1 MSDPR
6 CYKDVSI
13 VEDSDLNTLTQI
25 QQLAPLKNPLYF
37 MSHHGIINLLPD
49 SLANQIAAG
58 EVIQRPASIVK
69 EMMENAL
76 DAGSTEIRLII
87 KDSGKSLLQ
96 VVDNG
101 RGMSE
106 TDARLC
112 FERHATSKITATDD
126 LFNIR
131 SFGFR
136 GEALA
141 SIAAVAQV
149 DLKTKR
155 AEDELGTHILIEG
168 SSVKKQEGIPLN
180 NGTSFTVRNLFFN
193 VPARRKFLKSDAVE
207 LRHILEE
214 FTRIA
219 LPHPEVFFSVH
230 HNDNELYHFPPGN
243 LRQRIA
249 SYFGKATNEK
259 IVPVMEETDFV
270 KIVGFIGKPEL
281 IKKTRG
287 DQYLFVNQRFIKSHY
302 LAHAIK
308 IAYENLIPDGHFP
321 FYVIL
326 LDIDPTMID
335 INIHPT
341 KQEIKFEN
349 ERLIYNYLRVAIRHA
364 LGKYSIAPSIDFDAV
379 NNQFLSP
386 SQGGNPSSDRR
397 YSGGMQDY
405 GGDHN
410 TTSYPP
416 QKPSQGEKAK
426 WIEFYQELSEASQ
439 GSSSGAP
446 NNSITLSSNWDD
458 HQEDDILDSQR
469 ASHNCFQIHD
479 SYIITPIKSGFMVID
494 QSRAHERIIYERHL
508 KALQDQKISA
518 QTSLFPET
526 IQVEAKYAE
535 ILESLSEEL
544 KYIGFHID
552 KFGQNTFVINSTP
565 TDGLQESASVFVKR
579 FVETY
584 ADNMDLELGIADNI
598 ARSFATHNRIT
609 KGKRLAQSELETII
623 DQLFACQNPYSS
635 PSGKKCF
642 ITFGLDDVERQ
653 FNH

>member
-1 MSDPR
+1 MG
-6 CYKDVSI
+6 
-13 VEDSDLNTLTQI
+13 
-25 QQLAPLKNPLYF
+25 QQ
-37 MSHHGIINLLPD
+37 GIINLLPD

-69 EMMENAL
+69 ELMENAL
-76 DAGSTEIRLII
+76 DAGSSEIRLIL
-87 KDSGKSLLQ
+87 KDSGKSLIQ

-112 FERHATSKITATDD
+112 FERHATSKIQQTDD

-141 SIAAVAQV
+141 SIAAVAHV

-155 AEDELGTHILIEG
+155 KEDELGTYVLIEG
-168 SSVKKQEGIPLN
+168 SKVKKQEAVPQSD
-180 NGTSFTVRNLFFN
+180 GTSFTVRNLFFN
-193 VPARRKFLKSDAVE
+193 VPARRKFLKSDPVE

-214 FTRIA
+214 FARIA

-230 HNDNELYHFPPGN
+230 HNDNELYHFPAGK
-243 LRQRIA
+243 LRQRLVN
-249 SYFGKATNEK
+249 YFGKGANEK
-259 IVPVMEETDFV
+259 IVPVSEETDFI
-270 KIVGFIGKPEL
+270 KIAGFVGKPEM

-287 DQYLFVNQRFIKSHY
+287 DQYIFVNQRYIKSNY
-302 LAHAIK
+302 LSHAIK

-326 LDIDPTMID
+326 LDIDPAMID

-349 ERLIYNYLRVAIRHA
+349 ERLIYNYLKVAVKHA
-364 LGKYSIAPSIDFDAV
+364 LGKYSIAPSLDFDAI
-379 NNQFLSP
+379 NTNMMASTSAGP
-386 SQGGNPSSDRR
+386 GQGGFKSGSVSDNNPSPTI
-397 YSGGMQDY
+397 GG
-405 GGDHN
+405 
-410 TTSYPP
+410 SYAT
-416 QKPSQGEKAK
+416 QGPSQGEKSK
-426 WIEFYQELSEASQ
+426 WIEFYQELSETSQ
-439 GSSSGAP
+439 QSSSDGVQNA
-446 NNSITLSSNWDD
+446 ITLSSDWDND
-458 HQEDDILDSQR
+458 KGDEIGDTAQS
-469 ASHNCFQIHD
+469 SHNCFQVHE
-479 SYIITPIKSGFMVID
+479 SYIISPIKSGLMVID
-494 QSRAHERIIYERHL
+494 QSRAHERILYEQHL
-508 KALQDQKISA
+508 KAIQDKKITA

-535 ILESLSEEL
+535 ILEGLKEEL

-565 TDGLQESASVFVKR
+565 TEGLRESATTFVRR

-584 ADNMDLELGIADNI
+584 ADNLELQISIPENI
-598 ARSFATHNRIT
+598 ARSFAVNNRIK
-609 KGKRLAQSELETII
+609 KGKRLEHSELQTLI
-623 DQLFACQNPYSS
+623 DQLFACENPYNN

-642 ITFGLDDVERQ
+642 ITFGLDEVERQ
-653 FNH
+653 FNN

>member
-1 MSDPR
+1 MLVIFISFPATCGR
-6 CYKDVSI
+6 HKKLYKSMG
-13 VEDSDLNTLTQI
+13 
-25 QQLAPLKNPLYF
+25 QQ
-37 MSHHGIINLLPD
+37 GIINLLPD

-69 EMMENAL
+69 ELMENAL
-76 DAGSTEIRLII
+76 DAGSTEIRLIL
-87 KDSGKSLLQ
+87 KDSGKSMIQ

-112 FERHATSKITATDD
+112 FERHATSKIKQTDD

-141 SIAAVAQV
+141 SIAAVAHV

-155 AEDELGTHILIEG
+155 KEDELGTCVLIEG
-168 SSVKKQEGIPLN
+168 SKLKKQEAVPQSD
-180 NGTSFTVRNLFFN
+180 GTSFTVRNLFFN
-193 VPARRKFLKSDAVE
+193 VPARRKFLKSDPVE

-214 FTRIA
+214 FARIA

-230 HNDNELYHFPPGN
+230 HNDNELYHFPAGK
-243 LRQRIA
+243 LRQRLVN
-249 SYFGKATNEK
+249 YFGKGANEK
-259 IVPVMEETDFV
+259 IVPVSEETDFI
-270 KIVGFIGKPEL
+270 KIAGFVGKPEM

-287 DQYLFVNQRFIKSHY
+287 DQYIFVNQRFIKSHY

-326 LDIDPTMID
+326 LDIDPAMID

-349 ERLIYNYLRVAIRHA
+349 ERLIYNYLKVAVKHA
-364 LGKYSIAPSIDFDAV
+364 LGKYSIAPSLDFDAV
-379 NNQFLSP
+379 NTNMMTATSGAP
-386 SQGGNPSSDRR
+386 STANFGNRGEIGDQAIST
-397 YSGGMQDY
+397 Y
-405 GGDHN
+405 GGAY
-410 TTSYPP
+410 TP
-416 QKPSQGEKAK
+416 QGPSKGEKSK
-426 WIEFYQELSEASQ
+426 WIEFYQELSEVSQ
-439 GSSSGAP
+439 QSSDGP
-446 NNSITLSSNWDD
+446 NNAITLSSDWDNGK
-458 HQEDDILDSQR
+458 EDDIGDTSK
-469 ASHNCFQIHD
+469 SSTNCFQVHD
-479 SYIITPIKSGFMVID
+479 SYIISPIKSGLMVID
-494 QSRAHERIIYERHL
+494 QSRAHERILYERHL
-508 KALQDQKISA
+508 KAIQDKKITA

-535 ILESLSEEL
+535 ILEGLKEEL

-565 TDGLQESASVFVKR
+565 TDGLRETATTFVRR

-584 ADNMDLELGIADNI
+584 ADNLELQISIPENI
-598 ARSFATHNRIT
+598 ARSFAVNNRIK
-609 KGKRLAQSELETII
+609 KGKRLEHSELQTLI
-623 DQLFACQNPYSS
+623 DELFACENPYNN

-642 ITFGLDDVERQ
+642 ITFGLDEVERQ
-653 FNH
+653 FNN

>member
-1 MSDPR
+1 MS
-6 CYKDVSI
+6 
-13 VEDSDLNTLTQI
+13 
-25 QQLAPLKNPLYF
+25 QQ
-37 MSHHGIINLLPD
+37 GIINLLPD

-69 EMMENAL
+69 ELMENAL
-76 DAGSTEIRLII
+76 DAGSTEIRLIL
-87 KDSGKSLLQ
+87 KDSGKSLIQ

-112 FERHATSKITATDD
+112 FERHATSKIQQTDD

-141 SIAAVAQV
+141 SIAAVAHV

-155 AEDELGTHILIEG
+155 KEDELGTYVLIEG
-168 SSVKKQEGIPLN
+168 SKVKKQEAVPQSD
-180 NGTSFTVRNLFFN
+180 GTSFTVRNLFFN
-193 VPARRKFLKSDAVE
+193 VPARRKFLKSDPVE

-214 FTRIA
+214 FARIA

-230 HNDNELYHFPPGN
+230 HNDNELYHFPAGK
-243 LRQRIA
+243 LRQRLVN
-249 SYFGKATNEK
+249 YFGKGSNEK
-259 IVPVMEETDFV
+259 IVPVSEQTDFI
-270 KIVGFIGKPEL
+270 KIAGFVGKPEM

-287 DQYLFVNQRFIKSHY
+287 DQYIFVNQRFIKSNY
-302 LAHAIK
+302 LSHAIK

-326 LDIDPTMID
+326 LDIDPAMID

-349 ERLIYNYLRVAIRHA
+349 ERLIYNYLKVAVKHA
-364 LGKYSIAPSIDFDAV
+364 LGKYSIAPSLDFDAI
-379 NNQFLSP
+379 NTNMMASTSASP
-386 SQGGNPSSDRR
+386 RNGGFN
-397 YSGGMQDY
+397 SGGMSDNMPSPTI
-405 GGDHN
+405 GGGY
-410 TTSYPP
+410 TT
-416 QKPSQGEKAK
+416 QGPSQGEKSK
-426 WIEFYQELSEASQ
+426 WIEFYQELSETSQ
-439 GSSSGAP
+439 QSSSDGVQNA
-446 NNSITLSSNWDD
+446 ITLSSDWDND
-458 HQEDDILDSQR
+458 KGDEIGDTARS
-469 ASHNCFQIHD
+469 SHNCFQVHD
-479 SYIITPIKSGFMVID
+479 SYIISPIKSGLMVID
-494 QSRAHERIIYERHL
+494 QSRAHERILYEQHL
-508 KALQDQKISA
+508 KAIQDKKITA

-535 ILESLSEEL
+535 ILEGLQEEL

-565 TDGLQESASVFVKR
+565 TEGLRESATTFVRR

-584 ADNMDLELGIADNI
+584 ADNLELQISIPENI
-598 ARSFATHNRIT
+598 ARSFAVNNRIK
-609 KGKRLAQSELETII
+609 KGKRLEHSELQTLI
-623 DQLFACQNPYSS
+623 DQLFACENPYNN

-642 ITFGLDDVERQ
+642 ITFGLDEVERQ
-653 FNH
+653 FNN